1 MTSVSSLLVMRV
13 GFSKQGWAS
22 DCAASEPS
30 GFVVADRLRVRD
42 RVTARWRSRRLDL
55 ALAAGASSEAAAALA
70 LRARR
75 ITALSRRRSIANA
88 LRRVVREAHQ
98 GTQPSYVRIMPCRGR
113 VAAASGELSR
123 LAAALAQPGPVAARG
138 VAQAWI
144 LLTDGTGPLY
154 NPSSQASLEAL
165 AVSAAE
171 NLRPW
176 SA

>member
-1 MTSVSSLLVMRV
+1 M
-13 GFSKQGWAS
+13 
-22 DCAASEPS
+22 
-30 GFVVADRLRVRD
+30 ADQLRIRD
-42 RVTARWRSRRLDL
+42 RITARWRPRRLDL
-55 ALAAGASSEAAAALA
+55 ELAAGAPSEAAAPLA

-75 ITALSRRRSIANA
+75 LTQLPHRRSIADA
-88 LRRVVREAHQ
+88 LRRVVREAHE
-98 GTQPSYVRIMPCRGR
+98 GARLSYVRVTPCRGR
-113 VAAASGELSR
+113 VEAASDELSR
-123 LAAALAQPGPVAARG
+123 LAATLGEPGPVAARG

-154 NPSSQASLEAL
+154 NPSSPANLRES